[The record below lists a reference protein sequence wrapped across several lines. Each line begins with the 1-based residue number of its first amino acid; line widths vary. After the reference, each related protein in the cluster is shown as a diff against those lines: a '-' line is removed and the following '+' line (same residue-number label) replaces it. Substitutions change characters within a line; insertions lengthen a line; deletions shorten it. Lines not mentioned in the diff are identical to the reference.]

1 MSGIAFSK
9 VKIGFDISM
18 VTISLIVCLIFIKSI
33 GRVGVGTI
41 IAAVLV
47 GTVLGYITK
56 WFGEKRDKWMET
68 D

>member
-1 MSGIAFSK
+1 
-9 VKIGFDISM
+9 M

-33 GRVGVGTI
+33 GSVGVGTI

>member
-33 GRVGVGTI
+33 GSVGVGTI